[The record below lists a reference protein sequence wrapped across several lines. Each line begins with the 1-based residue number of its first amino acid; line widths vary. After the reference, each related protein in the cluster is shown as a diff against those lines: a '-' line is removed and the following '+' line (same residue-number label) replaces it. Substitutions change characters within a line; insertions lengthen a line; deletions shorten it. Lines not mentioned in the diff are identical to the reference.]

1 MRDEDIKQVFDGLV
15 NNAFDFLARSAAEFD
30 TDIKYSIIHFCVA
43 VENILKAELIH
54 EHWSLIFKKPENASW
69 NNFITGD
76 FQSISLEDAIIRLCQ
91 IAEKDIPKE
100 AKSCFIDIAKERNK
114 IIHFYN
120 GTISKESI
128 AIKQF
133 TAWYYIDT
141 FLRSWDG
148 HFNKFLNEKIKI
160 QNIMAKQMEY
170 LKIKYDKIKPF
181 LEKIDKNKQF
191 LSTCPHCK
199 YDALALPASELHVID
214 ERCKVCEVSSCGIVI
229 HCPDCGELTLLTD
242 DHTTTCKCHKR
253 INSDELIDLIENKLS
268 YYADIP
274 HGEEVDWLAN
284 CTECDGHES
293 AIKLAEDLWFC
304 TECFTTFDKASCCE
318 WCNEFY
324 TGEKEDT
331 YMFGCGCGCCEGCA
345 AKLMDD

>member
-1 MRDEDIKQVFDGLV
+1 MRDEDIKQVFEGLV

-76 FQSISLEDAIIRLCQ
+76 FQSISLEDAITRLCQ

-199 YDALALPASELHVID
+199 YDALVLSVSELHVRE
-214 ERCKVCEVSSCGIVI
+214 ERCSQRG
-229 HCPDCGELTLLTD
+229 
-242 DHTTTCKCHKR
+242 
-253 INSDELIDLIENKLS
+253 
-268 YYADIP
+268 
-274 HGEEVDWLAN
+274 
-284 CTECDGHES
+284 
-293 AIKLAEDLWFC
+293 F
-304 TECFTTFDKASCCE
+304 
-318 WCNEFY
+318 
-324 TGEKEDT
+324 
-331 YMFGCGCGCCEGCA
+331 
-345 AKLMDD
+345 